1 MANGFAD
8 FDLIERLP
16 GYPLAEVVQVMND
29 MRKKGHDVIN
39 LGMGN
44 PDLPTADFIVNKLC
58 EAAKKPKN
66 HRYSVSRGIPKLRQ
80 ALCSWYDRSF
90 DVKLDFDREVIAT
103 MGAKEGFS
111 HLIMAM
117 TQPGDVV
124 LAPNPTYPIH
134 YFAPVIAR
142 TNVRDV
148 RCDNLTDY
156 FSNLEKAIKS
166 VHPRPKVLIASF
178 PSNPTGLCVELDFFK
193 DLVKMAK
200 KYGLYII
207 HDLAY
212 ADTCFDGY
220 KAPSIL
226 QIAGA
231 RKIAIELYSMSKGY
245 SMPGWRVAF
254 AAGNERLVGV
264 LKKIKSYLDY
274 GMFQPIQ
281 IAATVA
287 LNEGDS
293 YVRSV
298 TDIYQKRRDVLVD
311 GLNAI
316 GWTVEKPKATMFV
329 WIRIPDKFI
338 SKGSLA
344 FSKLML
350 AKADVC
356 CAPGI
361 GFGSEGDA
369 YVRFALVENEKRIRQ
384 AVKSIKDWFRQ
395 DSVL

>member
-1 MANGFAD
+1 MPKPLAQ

-16 GYPLAEVVQVMND
+16 GYPLAEVVQQMND
-29 MRKKGHDVIN
+29 MRKQGHDVIN

-80 ALCSWYDRSF
+80 ALCSWYDRKF

-142 TNVRDV
+142 NNVRDV
-148 RCDNLTDY
+148 RTENLSDY
-156 FSNLEKAIKS
+156 FSSLEKAIKS
-166 VHPRPKVLIASF
+166 VQPRPKILIASF
-178 PSNPTGLCVELDFFK
+178 PSNPTGLCADLDFFK
-193 DLVKMAK
+193 DLVKVAK

-212 ADTCFDGY
+212 ADICFDGY

-226 QIAGA
+226 QVPEA
-231 RKIAIELYSMSKGY
+231 RSISIEFYSLSKGY
-245 SMPGWRVAF
+245 NMPGWRVGF

-287 LNEGDS
+287 LNEGDKF
-293 YVRSV
+293 VASV
-298 TDIYQKRRDVLVD
+298 NDIYHRRRDVLVD
-311 GLNAI
+311 GLNSI
-316 GWTVEKPKATMFV
+316 GWPIEKPKATMFV
-329 WIRIPDKFI
+329 WAKIPEQFTA
-338 SKGSLA
+338 KGSLA

-350 AKADVC
+350 SKADVC

-361 GFGSEGDA
+361 GFGSYGDGH
-369 YVRFALVENEKRIRQ
+369 VRFALVENEKRIRQ
-384 AVKSIKDWFRQ
+384 AVKNLKSWIKT
-395 DSVL
+395 S

>member
-1 MANGFAD
+1 MPKSFAQ

-16 GYPLAEVVQVMND
+16 GYPLSEVVQQMND
-29 MRKKGHDVIN
+29 MRQKGHDVIN

-80 ALCSWYDRSF
+80 AMCSWYARKYDVNLNF
-90 DVKLDFDREVIAT
+90 DHEVIAT

-142 TNVRDV
+142 NNVRDV
-148 RCDNLTDY
+148 RCENLSDY
-156 FSNLEKAIKS
+156 FSSLEKAINS
-166 VHPRPKVLIASF
+166 VYPRPKVLVASF

-212 ADTCFDGY
+212 ADICFDGY

-226 QIAGA
+226 QIPDA
-231 RKIAIELYSMSKGY
+231 RKIAIELYSLSKGY
-245 SMPGWRVAF
+245 SMPGWRVGF

-287 LNEGDS
+287 LNEGDK
-293 YVRSV
+293 YVSSV
-298 TDIYQKRRDVLVD
+298 NDIYQKRRDVLVD

-316 GWTVEKPKATMFV
+316 GWHIEKPKATMFV
-329 WIRIPDKFI
+329 WAKIPDRYI
-338 SKGSLA
+338 NKGSLD

-350 AKADVC
+350 SKADVC

-361 GFGSEGDA
+361 GFGSYGDGH
-369 YVRFALVENEKRIRQ
+369 VRFALVENEKRIRQ
-384 AVKSIKDWFRQ
+384 AVKNLKTWLKES
-395 DSVL
+395 